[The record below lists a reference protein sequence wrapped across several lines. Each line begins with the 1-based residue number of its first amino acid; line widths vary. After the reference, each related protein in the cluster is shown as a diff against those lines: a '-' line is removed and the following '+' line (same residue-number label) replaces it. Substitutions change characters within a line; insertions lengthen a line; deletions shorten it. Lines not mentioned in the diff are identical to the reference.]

1 MISFWME
8 LMVSIGI
15 GEAGLCTLLE
25 RNYIGFLL
33 FGVKEVFRYFIKK
46 FIFDSPFKSF
56 DKTYRRFETV

>member
-1 MISFWME
+1 
-8 LMVSIGI
+8 MVSIGI
-15 GEAGLCTLLE
+15 GEAGLCALLE